1 MRCEPR
7 KRVKVYQFSL
17 HRRFLCSSP
26 RVADTV
32 VNIIRTEISIFLP
45 ENRLKPLLLTEIS
58 QASKII
64 VVVVCLVVLGVL
76 LILER
81 FVVA

>member
-17 HRRFLCSSP
+17 HRFLCSSP

-45 ENRLKPLLLTEIS
+45 ENRLKPFLLTEIS
-58 QASKII
+58 
-64 VVVVCLVVLGVL
+64 
-76 LILER
+76 
-81 FVVA
+81 

>member
-7 KRVKVYQFSL
+7 MRVKVYQFSL

-64 VVVVCLVVLGVL
+64 VVVCLVVLGVL
-76 LILER
+76 LVLER
-81 FVVA
+81 FVVV